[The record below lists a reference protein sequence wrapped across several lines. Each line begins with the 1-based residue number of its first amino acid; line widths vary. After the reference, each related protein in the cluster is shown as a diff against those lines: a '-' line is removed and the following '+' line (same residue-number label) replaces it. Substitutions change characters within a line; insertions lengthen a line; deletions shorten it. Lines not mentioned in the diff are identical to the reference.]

1 MIISLDQSLAADQV
15 LQVLVSLLVL
25 LLFLDCFG
33 DDVSQLGSVEKGTSI
48 LKDIVWPVVKD
59 LSDKESNESHELW
72 VLAEVQLILY
82 AKFKL
87 KSQNAS
93 VTANL

>member
-15 LQVLVSLLVL
+15 LQVLIPFFVFL
-25 LLFLDCFG
+25 LLLDGLG
-33 DDVSQLGSVEKGTSI
+33 DHVSQLGPVVEGARV
-48 LKDIVWPVVKD
+48 LQDVVGPVVKD
-59 LSDKESNESHELW
+59 LSDKERNETHELG
-72 VLAEVQLILY
+72 VLAEVQLILD
-82 AKFKL
+82 AQFKL